1 MSKTELIMTVLT
13 IKTLDEILAYLE
25 KSINN
30 LAKEAFEN
38 LELAG
43 GFQGTYDFLQI
54 QFDIRLEN
62 LLTAKSSSIHH
73 LESGM
78 KNKVIQR
85 KQEIFD
91 KISNQYKN

>member
-1 MSKTELIMTVLT
+1 MTVVT
-13 IKTLDEILAYLE
+13 EKALDEILTYLE

-30 LAKEAFEN
+30 LAKGAFEN
-38 LELAG
+38 LELEG
-43 GFQGTYDFLQI
+43 GFQGAYDFLQS

-78 KNKVIQR
+78 KNKVIQQ
-85 KQEIFD
+85 KQKIFD
-91 KISNQYKN
+91 NISSQYKN

>member
-1 MSKTELIMTVLT
+1 MAVLT
-13 IKTLDEILAYLE
+13 ENTLDEILTYLE

-38 LELAG
+38 MELEG
-43 GFQGTYDFLQI
+43 GFEGAKNFLQT

-62 LLTAKSSSIHH
+62 LLVAKSSSIHH

-78 KNKVIQR
+78 KNRVIQK
-85 KQEIFD
+85 KQEIFE
-91 KISNQYKN
+91 KFSQKYQN

>member
-1 MSKTELIMTVLT
+1 MAIITEKI
-13 IKTLDEILAYLE
+13 LDEILAYLE

-38 LELAG
+38 LEIEG
-43 GFQGTYDFLQI
+43 GLQGVENFLQN

-62 LLTAKSSSIHH
+62 LLVSNSSSIHH

-85 KQEIFD
+85 KHEIFI
-91 KISNQYKN
+91 KILNQYKS